1 MRDDFDRTMSDA
13 MADIINSPERPGAAL
28 IERVHNAAEVKA
40 KARRSALLI
49 AAGAGLTLNAV
60 LMLVLASCVAANTG
74 GGWAGAAAVLIGLTL
89 AMLPVVPLLALGEVP
104 AYILKKRNFGLE
116 R

>member
-1 MRDDFDRTMSDA
+1 MYGDFDRQMNDA
-13 MADIINSPERPGAAL
+13 LSEIINSPERPGGAL
-28 IERVHNAAEVKA
+28 TERVHMAAEAKV
-40 KARRSALLI
+40 KARRGALLA

-60 LMLVLASCVAANTG
+60 LVMLLTYFVTSCTG

-89 AMLPVVPLLALGEVP
+89 AMLPAVPLLALGEIP
-104 AYILKKRNFGLE
+104 AHILKKRKSGLE

>member
-1 MRDDFDRTMSDA
+1 MRDSLDRSIDETL
-13 MADIINSPERPGAAL
+13 ADVVNSPERPSAAL
-28 IERVHNAAEVKA
+28 IERVHTAAEA
-40 KARRSALLI
+40 KARARHSALLI

-60 LMLVLASCVAANTG
+60 LVLLLTYFVAVCTG

-89 AMLPVVPLLALGEVP
+89 AMLPAVPLLALGELP
-104 AYILKKRNFGLE
+104 SYMQKRRNLELE